1 MQKVDSVYAVGTLAI
16 LDKNDR
22 VHPEYLP
29 IPSTLRDSARHPNL
43 TNVVADKSGVQG
55 LAAGFRRV
63 VEARDGIPVDVT
75 VEELEAWGNRWIV
88 GQ

>member
-1 MQKVDSVYAVGTLAI
+1 
-16 LDKNDR
+16 
-22 VHPEYLP
+22 LP

-63 VEARDGIPVDVT
+63 VIARDGVPADVSA
-75 VEELEAWGNRWIV
+75 EEYTAWETKWAGADRSRTTS
-88 GQ
+88 